1 MSGGGVALGTGVPTT
16 DQLRPPS
23 DDSSTKI
30 DVQQNPFEGLKLVSV
45 VKMLPSGVMCGSTY
59 VAPCGVCG
67 ARGSASGFDQSVCVP
82 SGFAF
87 ATETNGSGVRLWKTT
102 HIR

>member
-1 MSGGGVALGTGVPTT
+1 MSGGGVALATGVPTT
-16 DQLRPPS
+16 DHVRPPS
-23 DDSSTKI
+23 VDSSTKI
-30 DVQQNPFEGLKLVSV
+30 EVQHRPFAGLKLVSV

-82 SGFAF
+82 SGFAL
-87 ATETNGSGVRLWKTT
+87 ATDTKGSGVRKWKST
-102 HIR
+102 HMR